1 MIKKILIGLLI
12 GLCIIFPIISI
23 EDLIPWVIALIFV
36 HKSCKIIGKDNDI
49 KRIAM
54 NTALCGGIILAFNIV
69 AKIIESYL
77 VKLLL

>member
-1 MIKKILIGLLI
+1 MIKKVLIGVLI

-23 EDLIPWVIALIFV
+23 EDLIPWVVALIFV
-36 HKSCKIIGKDNDI
+36 HKSCKIVGKDNDV
-49 KRIAM
+49 KLIAI

-69 AKIIESYL
+69 ARAIEDYL